1 MLGWLGLSWAV
12 GGGQAA
18 TVSRTS
24 HLVDLH
30 CWAGWLETTR
40 APGEEWGKEP
50 ECAPRE
56 EPPEGC
62 AGEGFGSQREL
73 QTGSKAHRPRS
84 TQTRSRTDCFTPP
97 GLSSFRSSVLALA
110 ESHRAGQR
118 GPPLTIGGPGF
129 DSQLYL
135 KIITPLHSLS
145 GPQFLY
151 LPQNSV
157 KPRGLRETTGAKT
170 PQRRS
175 HHCGHPGGPEAS
187 QGPSPGQPAGRAA
200 QSSSKHK
207 TSAGPRFP

>member
-1 MLGWLGLSWAV
+1 MKNGARSQSVLPEKSPQRGAQGRAS
-12 GGGQAA
+12 GHRGSCRQAA
-18 TVSRTS
+18 KRTGRKVHGHGAGLTVLLRLAS
-24 HLVDLH
+24 L
-30 CWAGWLETTR
+30 
-40 APGEEWGKEP
+40 
-50 ECAPRE
+50 
-56 EPPEGC
+56 
-62 AGEGFGSQREL
+62 
-73 QTGSKAHRPRS
+73 
-84 TQTRSRTDCFTPP
+84 
-97 GLSSFRSSVLALA
+97 LSD
-110 ESHRAGQR
+110 
-118 GPPLTIGGPGF
+118 PPLTIGGPGF

-151 LPQNSV
+151 LPQNRV

-170 PQRRS
+170 PQS